1 MAEAAA
7 DLQAGFRLPVAERE
21 ELGRSLRKTAPRSS
35 HGDWS
40 PAPDRPDPVALL
52 TAQDADRIDF
62 LVPIRHQRMGESA
75 FAFYRGTAAIMAG
88 DLAGTPETGL
98 RAQICGDAHLSNFGG
113 FASPERALLF
123 DVNDFDETAIGPWEW
138 DLKRLAASL
147 VLAARSLGLSPK
159 KARAV
164 CSAGTDHYRAAMREF
179 SGMGN
184 LEFWYDRIDADDVR
198 ALITRKRQA
207 KRFEK
212 GERKARQRTSLRSFQ
227 KLAEVV
233 DGKPR
238 IRSDPPL
245 LVPLRE
251 LEGDLPEKWQ
261 ERVVGA
267 YDAYLSTLPERTQ
280 VLLQRYEMVDIAL
293 KVVGVGSVGTR
304 CLATLLIGRDQGDP
318 LFLQIKEAGASA
330 LEPELGPSAYENA
343 GRRVVEGQQ
352 LMQAFSDIMLG
363 WSSVAAAPRSGPFR
377 AGGRDYYWRQ
387 LKDMKGSADIA
398 TMDAAV
404 LDGYARLCGW
414 TLARAHARSA
424 DAVAIAAYLGKGG
437 VFVDA
442 ITRFGEAYADQAEAD
457 YDRFADA
464 LKSGALESD
473 APADSPVRH

>member
-1 MAEAAA
+1 MTEPET
-7 DLQAGFRLPVAERE
+7 DLRAGFRRPLAERE

-52 TAQDADRIDF
+52 TAQDADRIEF
-62 LVPIRHQRMGESA
+62 LVPIRHRRMGESA

-98 RAQICGDAHLSNFGG
+98 RAQICGDAHLSNFGA

-164 CSAGTDHYRAAMREF
+164 CSAGTDSYRAAMREF
-179 SGMGN
+179 SAMGN
-184 LEFWYDRIDADDVR
+184 LEFWYDRIGVDDVR
-198 ALITRKRQA
+198 GLVKSKDQEKRL
-207 KRFEK
+207 EK
-212 GERKARQRTSLRSFQ
+212 GERKARRRTSLRSFER
-227 KLAEVV
+227 LTETV
-233 DGKPR
+233 DGEAR

-251 LEGDLPEKWQ
+251 LSGDLPEEWEQ
-261 ERVVGA
+261 RVA
-267 YDAYLSTLPERTQ
+267 EAFDAYLSTLPAETQ
-280 VLLQRYEMVDIAL
+280 ALLRRYRMVDIAL

-330 LEPELGPSAYENA
+330 LEPELGPSGYENA
-343 GRRVVEGQQ
+343 GRRVVEGQR
-352 LMQAFSDIMLG
+352 LMQAYSDIMLG
-363 WSSVAAAPRSGPFR
+363 WSSVAAAPRGGSLR
-377 AGGRDYYWRQ
+377 AEGRDYYWRQ
-387 LKDMKGSADIA
+387 LKDMKGSAEIE
-398 TMDAAV
+398 TMDAAT
-404 LDGYARLCGW
+404 LDNYARICGW
-414 TLARAHARSA
+414 ALARAHARSA
-424 DAVAIAAYLGKGG
+424 DAVAIAAYLGRGG

-457 YDRFADA
+457 YDLFAEA
-464 LKSGALESD
+464 LQSGELDSEA
-473 APADSPVRH
+473 AAGSPVQR